1 MECNEGAIMQIP
13 DYHVHPDYSIDAKG
27 SIRKYAATAVAR
39 GLPEICFTTHLDL
52 DPLRATED
60 RWIRDRG
67 EKRSFHTLEWL
78 DHYWEDIN
86 KAQAEV
92 EGQVRLKHGLE
103 IDYFPGFETF
113 VRPARENYPWDFVLV
128 SVHCLEHIAI
138 AGQEESGP
146 YLMNHTPEETAEAYL
161 MAVREAITSGFGQA
175 LAHLDYFKRQVSP
188 GFRPRF
194 LAALFPQL
202 PEILQ
207 QLQQAG
213 MALEINTRAIRTYG
227 LGEPFPGQEALALA
241 ARLGISRITIGS
253 DSHRPEELG
262 NCFDE
267 ARQFALE
274 AGFNA
279 VVTYQNGEISGS
291 IPL

>member
-1 MECNEGAIMQIP
+1 MQIP

-27 SIRKYAATAVAR
+27 SIQRYATTAAAR

-67 EKRSFHTLEWL
+67 ERRSFRTLNWL
-78 DHYWEDIN
+78 DHYWEDIDQ
-86 KAQAEV
+86 AQSEV
-92 EGQVRLKHGLE
+92 NGQVLLKHGLE
-103 IDYFPGFETF
+103 IDYFPGFEIF
-113 VRPARENYPWDFVLV
+113 VRPARESYPWDFVLV

-146 YLMNHTPEETAEAYL
+146 YLARHTPEETAEAYL
-161 MAVREAITSGFGQA
+161 TAVREAIASGFGHA

-194 LAALFPQL
+194 LAALAPRL
-202 PEILQ
+202 PEILEL
-207 QLQQAG
+207 LQRAG
-213 MALEINTRAIRTYG
+213 MAMEINTRAIRTYG
-227 LGEPFPGQEALALA
+227 LGEPFPGTETLALA
-241 ARLGISRITIGS
+241 ARLGVSRITIGS

-274 AGFNA
+274 AGFTTA
-279 VVTYQNGEISGS
+279 LTYQKGEINGS
-291 IPL
+291 FQL

>member
-1 MECNEGAIMQIP
+1 MQIP

-27 SIRKYAATAVAR
+27 SIRKYATVAAAR

-52 DPLRATED
+52 DPRRASED

-67 EKRSFHTLEWL
+67 ERRSFHTLDWL
-78 DHYWEDIN
+78 EHYWEDIDR
-86 KAQAEV
+86 AQSEV
-92 EGQVRLKHGLE
+92 EGQVLLKHGLE
-103 IDYFPGFETF
+103 IDYFPGFESF
-113 VRPARENYPWDFVLV
+113 VRPAREFFPWDFVLV

-146 YLMNHTPEETAEAYL
+146 YLANHTPEETAEAYL
-161 MAVREAITSGFGQA
+161 TAVREAIASGFGQA

-188 GFRPRF
+188 GFRPRY
-194 LAALFPQL
+194 LAALTPRL
-202 PEILQ
+202 PEILDL
-207 QLQQAG
+207 LQKAG

-227 LGEPFPGQEALALA
+227 LGEPFPGKETLALA
-241 ARLGISRITIGS
+241 VRLGISRITIGS
-253 DSHRPEELG
+253 DSHSPEELG

-274 AGFNA
+274 AGFTTA
-279 VVTYQNGEISGS
+279 LTYLKGEINGS
-291 IPL
+291 FQL